1 MKQQA
6 TTETT
11 VNKLIEFRQAV
22 YENGMLK
29 RQDVLFD
36 LLDALMSE
44 RAVVSFARLSKSEKF
59 LRKWPS
65 LYAVI
70 DDGDLSLSY
79 LWT

>member
-11 VNKLIEFRQAV
+11 VIKLIEFRQAM

-44 RAVVSFARLSKSEKF
+44 RAVVSFTRLSQSEKF

-65 LYAVI
+65 LYNVI

>member
-44 RAVVSFARLSKSEKF
+44 RAVVSFTMLSQSEKF
-59 LRKWPS
+59 LRKWPPYM
-65 LYAVI
+65 L
-70 DDGDLSLSY
+70 
-79 LWT
+79 